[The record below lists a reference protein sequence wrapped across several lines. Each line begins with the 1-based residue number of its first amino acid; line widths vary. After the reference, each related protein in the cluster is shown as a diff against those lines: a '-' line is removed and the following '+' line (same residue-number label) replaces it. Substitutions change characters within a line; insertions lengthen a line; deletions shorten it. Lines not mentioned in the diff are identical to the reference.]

1 MSPRAWSC
9 ELWRAVPPFDPGGAP
24 SQTKVQAQSMQI
36 LAMTKNTSKHLQQRQ
51 LQIDALSLQ
60 VSKLQVCAWLERR
73 RVA

>member
-1 MSPRAWSC
+1 
-9 ELWRAVPPFDPGGAP
+9 
-24 SQTKVQAQSMQI
+24 MQI